1 MKWEEYIM
9 LHIAVF
15 GNTKWSLLM
24 KDILEKEYS
33 DLLLQNGGE
42 GIHVDNLVVLGTP
55 QGENE
60 ISVREF
66 AQLYASGKLISIV
79 IPKEYYIHHNNL
91 ILALLRAG
99 IDIND
104 IYEGIRLS
112 NGVRT
117 NPERVASLIT
127 PTLSDPYLSYLEFHV
142 ADHCNLNCKYC
153 THYSPLVTEP
163 VFTDYEQF
171 SSDLQQLK
179 TLIPDIGI
187 IRILGGEPL
196 LNPELGRFIAFTRKL
211 YPASIITVVT
221 NGLLIRQMSPD
232 LIQVMK
238 ENMAFIHIS
247 FYPPLQETIGEIK
260 RFLYEQEIP
269 YTITEMTTK
278 FSKTQTLTPHSD
290 EDFFYGCF
298 QASCTCLQDGKL
310 APCYAPFTTKY
321 FNAAFSTK
329 LPTDEGIDL
338 YDDTL
343 TFMRL
348 KAELLLPMQ
357 RCRYCTSGDAYP
369 WEIIGKHSVPEDWV
383 VG

>member
-1 MKWEEYIM
+1 M
-9 LHIAVF
+9 LQIAVY

-33 DLLLQNGGE
+33 DLLIQNGGE
-42 GIHVDNLVVLGTP
+42 GVLVGALVVLGTP
-55 QGENE
+55 QNEGE

-66 AQLYASGKLISIV
+66 AQRYASGELIAIV
-79 IPKEYYIHHNNL
+79 IPKEYYMGHNSL
-91 ILALLRAG
+91 VLTLLRQG

-112 NGVRT
+112 EQVRT
-117 NPERVASLIT
+117 DPGLTATLIT

-163 VFTDYEQF
+163 VFTDYERF
-171 SSDLQQLK
+171 SSDLGQLK
-179 TLIPDIGI
+179 KYIPDIGI

-196 LNPELGRFIAFTRKL
+196 LNPDLDRFILRARQL

-221 NGLLIRQMSPD
+221 NGLLLLKMSEN
-232 LIQVMK
+232 LIQTMK

-247 FYPPLQETIGEIK
+247 FYPPLQDKIREI
-260 RFLYEQEIP
+260 RQFLYEHEIP
-269 YTITEMTTK
+269 YTMTEMTEA
-278 FSKTQTLTPHSD
+278 FSKTQVLTPHD
-290 EDFFYGCF
+290 NDAFFYSCF

-321 FNAAFSTK
+321 FNEAFSAD

-338 YDDTL
+338 YDGTL
-343 TFMRL
+343 TLTQL
-348 KAELLLPMQ
+348 KTSLLLPMK
-357 RCRYCTSGDAYP
+357 RCKYCVSGSFYP
-369 WEIIGKHSVPEDWV
+369 WEVLGKQSSLEDWIIEN
-383 VG
+383 

>member
-1 MKWEEYIM
+1 M

-15 GNTKWSLLM
+15 GNSKWSLLM
-24 KDILEKEYS
+24 KEILENEYS
-33 DLLLQNGGE
+33 DLLLQNGGKR
-42 GIHVDNLVVLGTP
+42 ISVDALVVLGTP
-55 QGENE
+55 QNESE
-60 ISVREF
+60 ISIREF
-66 AQLYASGKLISIV
+66 EQRYASGELISIV
-79 IPKEYYIHHNNL
+79 IPKEYYIHHNNVV
-91 ILALLRAG
+91 LALLRGG
-99 IDIND
+99 IDIDD

-112 NGVRT
+112 NEIRT
-117 NPERVASLIT
+117 NPELIAALIT

-163 VFTDYEQF
+163 VFANYEQF

-179 TLIPDIGI
+179 KYIPDIGI

-196 LNPELGRFIAFTRKL
+196 LNPDLGKFIAFTRNL

-221 NGLLIRQMSPD
+221 NGLLIRQMSPE
-232 LIQVMK
+232 LIRQMK

-247 FYPPLQETIGEIK
+247 FYPPLQETIRDIK
-260 RFLYEQEIP
+260 QFLYEQEIP
-269 YTITEMTTK
+269 YTITEMTTN
-278 FSKTQTLTPHSD
+278 FCKTQTLTPHTD
-290 EDFFYGCF
+290 EDFFYSCF

-321 FNAAFSTK
+321 FNTAFSK
-329 LPTDEGIDL
+329 ELPTDEGIDL

-343 TFMRL
+343 TSARL

-357 RCRYCTSGDAYP
+357 RCRYCISGNAYP
-369 WEIIGKHSVPEDWV
+369 WEIIGKHSVLEDWV
-383 VG
+383 VD